1 MEHIGLL
8 SVLIIVVPDDVFVT
22 FCLHIH
28 LHEGLGLEV
37 HDTCGSSDPYI
48 KCQYGGKTIY
58 KSEIIF
64 RELNPKWN
72 EKFSFLIQDPTEIIT
87 FKVFDFDRFMRDDF
101 MGTANVSLNTLKLSE
116 KTQFKLKL
124 EDPKMQEINIR
135 PLGYLIVSMT
145 LTPINEEQKE
155 LFIERSIRGIVSERK
170 GKQEIQKDEQT
181 KNENI
186 IKNNNYCSFIEEFN
200 GNIENQ
206 LYKKYNFLSSFH
218 SFEDVGFLI
227 FKIFEAEGLAALDVN
242 GKSDPFCVL
251 ELCNFRLQ
259 THTEY
264 KTLCPKWNCFFK
276 LPIKD
281 VHQIIE
287 LTVYDEDPNKRVE
300 FLGKIAIPLLN
311 IFNGEKRWYMLKNK
325 KLDGPAKG
333 RILVEGTLYFNY
345 FKAALKTFQPKEI
358 KLKQPLERFKRQKFL
373 SNANRLRSIADLI
386 LDWTKFINYCLSWK
400 SYPISI
406 CSLMFYIIFVSL
418 IQLWHFP
425 FILLIILIYN
435 FIIKYLINLLL
446 NFERKRKL
454 FPLLIGN
461 WANIAT
467 INNKQK
473 ISIDNSLNS
482 MLLETQQI
490 SLENEKL
497 DEDNIKIQNEIK
509 KKDGIDE
516 QQQIII
522 SKSLRERLQ
531 AIQETLTLLQQQ
543 GDFLV
548 GLIDR
553 IKG

>member
-1 MEHIGLL
+1 
-8 SVLIIVVPDDVFVT
+8 
-22 FCLHIH
+22 
-28 LHEGLGLEV
+28 
-37 HDTCGSSDPYI
+37 
-48 KCQYGGKTIY
+48 
-58 KSEIIF
+58 
-64 RELNPKWN
+64 
-72 EKFSFLIQDPTEIIT
+72 
-87 FKVFDFDRFMRDDF
+87 
-101 MGTANVSLNTLKLSE
+101 
-116 KTQFKLKL
+116 
-124 EDPKMQEINIR
+124 
-135 PLGYLIVSMT
+135 
-145 LTPINEEQKE
+145 
-155 LFIERSIRGIVSERK
+155 RK
-170 GKQEIQKDEQT
+170 GKQEIQKDKEQT
-181 KNENI
+181 TSENENI
-186 IKNNNYCSFIEEFN
+186 IKNNNCYSFIEEFN
-200 GNIENQ
+200 GNIESQ
-206 LYKKYNFLSSFH
+206 LYKKYNFWSSFH

-227 FKIFEAEGLAALDVN
+227 FKIFEAEGLAALDVNGKIFEAEGLAALDVN

-276 LPIKD
+276 FPIKD

-333 RILVEGTLYFNY
+333 RILVEGILYFNY
-345 FKAALKTFQPKEI
+345 LDWTKFINYCLSWKSYPISICSLMFKAALKTFQPKEI

-454 FPLLIGN
+454 LPLLIGN
-461 WANIAT
+461 WADIAT

-482 MLLETQQI
+482 MLLESQQV
-490 SLENEKL
+490 SLENDKL

-553 IKG
+553 IKGLIIIIWGINKFSKKVLNPNYVDTNELLDFLSRVPIEKEIINFRNSSMITIFVFIFILQIIF

>member
-1 MEHIGLL
+1 
-8 SVLIIVVPDDVFVT
+8 
-22 FCLHIH
+22 
-28 LHEGLGLEV
+28 
-37 HDTCGSSDPYI
+37 
-48 KCQYGGKTIY
+48 
-58 KSEIIF
+58 
-64 RELNPKWN
+64 
-72 EKFSFLIQDPTEIIT
+72 
-87 FKVFDFDRFMRDDF
+87 
-101 MGTANVSLNTLKLSE
+101 
-116 KTQFKLKL
+116 
-124 EDPKMQEINIR
+124 
-135 PLGYLIVSMT
+135 MT

-155 LFIERSIRGIVSERK
+155 LFNEHSIRGIVSKRK
-170 GKQEIQKDEQT
+170 GKQEIQKDEEQT
-181 KNENI
+181 TSENENI
-186 IKNNNYCSFIEEFN
+186 IKNNNYCSFIEDFN
-200 GNIENQ
+200 GNIESQ

-227 FKIFEAEGLAALDVN
+227 FKTEGLAALDVN

-264 KTLCPKWNCFFK
+264 KTLCPKWNY
-276 LPIKD
+276 

-345 FKAALKTFQPKEI
+345 V
-358 KLKQPLERFKRQKFL
+358 
-373 SNANRLRSIADLI
+373 
-386 LDWTKFINYCLSWK
+386 Y
-400 SYPISI
+400 
-406 CSLMFYIIFVSL
+406 
-418 IQLWHFP
+418 
-425 FILLIILIYN
+425 
-435 FIIKYLINLLL
+435 
-446 NFERKRKL
+446 
-454 FPLLIGN
+454 
-461 WANIAT
+461 
-467 INNKQK
+467 
-473 ISIDNSLNS
+473 
-482 MLLETQQI
+482 
-490 SLENEKL
+490 
-497 DEDNIKIQNEIK
+497 
-509 KKDGIDE
+509 GIDE